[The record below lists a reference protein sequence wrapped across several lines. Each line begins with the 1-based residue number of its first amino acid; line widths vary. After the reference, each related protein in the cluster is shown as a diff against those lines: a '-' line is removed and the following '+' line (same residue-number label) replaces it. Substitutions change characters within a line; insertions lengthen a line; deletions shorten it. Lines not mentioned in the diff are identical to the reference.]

1 MSDSLTTKLKSAAV
15 PDPAF
20 DRLCLAE
27 KRAWLRAYLEEGA
40 AQIAKGQ
47 SVSLSSDADVEA
59 LFNAIRAEA
68 HEKAG
73 LE

>member
-1 MSDSLTTKLKSAAV
+1 MTDSSASKPKSAAV

-20 DRLCLAE
+20 DRMSMAE

-40 AQIAKGQ
+40 TQIASGQ
-47 SVSLSSDADVEA
+47 SVSLSSDADVGV
-59 LFNAIRAEA
+59 LFNTIRPEA
-68 HEKAG
+68 PEEAG